1 MLACRTM
8 LPAGSAVVASVL
20 VFCLAGVAHGQDTS
34 SKPNYESPE
43 AVFEAAKSG
52 FNTQNWPVFIE
63 CVSPRG
69 RDELIGGLAMAM
81 GMMPKESGPGARAK
95 EILEKYLPE
104 DFNPMLVMGSDNP
117 EKAMGQIVNS
127 IKEPEAF
134 FAEALGFLMTLEFE
148 GQDAKIVE
156 MRELTRPEPDDEA
169 VRETATAQVV
179 FKAGDEET
187 TDQWAFE
194 KIGDG
199 WFVTLQGDG
208 TD

>member
-1 MLACRTM
+1 MYLFRPAVRWFALLSLTSLVL
-8 LPAGSAVVASVL
+8 LPGAVAE
-20 VFCLAGVAHGQDTS
+20 AQDTS

-43 AVFEAAKSG
+43 AVFEAAQEG

-81 GMMPKESGPGARAK
+81 GMMPKESAPGERAK
-95 EILEKYLPE
+95 EILAKYLPE

-127 IKEPEAF
+127 IQEPEAF
-134 FAEALGFLMTLEFE
+134 FAEALGFLMTIEFE
-148 GQDAKIVE
+148 GQDAKIME
-156 MRELTRPEPDDEA
+156 MRGLTMAEPDEERA
-169 VRETATAQVV
+169 RETATAEVV
-179 FKAGDEET
+179 FKAGEEET
-187 TDQWAFE
+187 VDRWAFE

-208 TD
+208 AE

>member
-1 MLACRTM
+1 MSFIRPT
-8 LPAGSAVVASVL
+8 PRRFVL
-20 VFCLAGVAHGQDTS
+20 MCLLSLVLFPVGATAQDTS
-34 SKPNYESPE
+34 TKQAYESPE
-43 AVFEAAKSG
+43 AVFIAARDG
-52 FNTQNWPVFIE
+52 FNTANWPVFIE

-81 GMMPKESGPGARAK
+81 GMMPKESEPGARAK

-104 DFNPMLVMGSDNP
+104 TFNPMLVMGSDNP

-156 MRELTRPEPDDEA
+156 MRELKYGEESETPPL
-169 VRETATAQVV
+169 ETATATVV
-179 FKAGDEET
+179 FKADETET
-187 TDQWAFE
+187 TDEWSFE

-199 WFVTLQGDG
+199 WFVTLSKS
-208 TD
+208 